1 MKKCCFKPYDGK
13 EPYIFI
19 SYAHK
24 DSDKVYPIL
33 ENMHSRGYRI
43 WYDDGIAPGSEWPEN
58 IAQHLNDA
66 AVVLAF
72 ISERSIASDNCRRE
86 ITFALS
92 KQKAFLSV
100 MLEKTA
106 LSPGMEL
113 QLSAQQCVMGY
124 AYDNREEFV
133 DKICQCPDLAS
144 CLRQPVKIPDDPP
157 VIPAPEPVQTIQLP
171 KKAASLPKVAL
182 IGIAVGAVLLI
193 GVLLLV
199 LLPGK
204 PEEPPAQTTQPTSQ
218 PDPSDNQN
226 SGNQEDNNIDPNP
239 EVAVIAP
246 GVEFDVESTTDV
258 ALSDL
263 TITEATVKQLNKLSN
278 LETLVFEN
286 CTFTAP
292 LKLENNCLWKLR
304 FTNCTG
310 NQYLQELDGLT
321 DLYWL
326 QVFGGTLTDQDIPVL
341 NLPKLDEFS
350 LTDNSSFTDL
360 SKLVNCTG
368 LSTINVDNTGVSDL
382 SSLSQIS
389 EIKYISA
396 NNCPITSIDCLA
408 PLETLRSLSF
418 NDCQIGTVT
427 GQFKSLR
434 IDTLQFQNNPL
445 TDISAFDN
453 LTVLTSV
460 NFGYTSLEKLT
471 CVEKSVETIQDANFA
486 GCNVEI
492 KNFLK
497 NCVKMVNLVV
507 DNVPLD
513 NCDVFAGMVDLQTL
527 SAENCKIVSTSGLH
541 NCTKITELNLMNNQI
556 SDISFLSVL
565 SKERWLTI
573 DLTMNKITDLSQI
586 PADLRFDGLSVA
598 KNPIDYATFPVTD
611 GFTLILSYNDTFNQD
626 NLPRDLYFSTVYL
639 LDCPDDKKVAIE
651 DYLTSSIKFMT
662 FDELMS

>member
-66 AVVLAF
+66 TVVLAF

-100 MLEKTA
+100 MLEKTV

-133 DKICQCPDLAS
+133 DKICQCPDLAC

-157 VIPAPEPVQTIQLP
+157 VVPAPNPKPTIQP
-171 KKAASLPKVAL
+171 SKKFAFSKATL
-182 IGIAVGAVLLI
+182 IDVAVGVAVLI
-193 GVLLLV
+193 VILLLV
-199 LLPGK
+199 FLPGK
-204 PEEPPAQTTQPTSQ
+204 PEEPPTQTTEPTTQS
-218 PDPSDNQN
+218 DPSDNQN
-226 SGNQEDNNIDPNP
+226 AGNQEDNNIDPNP
-239 EVAVIAP
+239 GVAVIAP
-246 GVEFDVESTTDV
+246 DVEFDVNTTTNV

-263 TITEATVKQLNKLSN
+263 TIAEATVKQLNKLSK

-292 LKLENNCLWKLR
+292 LKLENDSLWKLR

-341 NLPKLDEFS
+341 NLPKLNEFS
-350 LTDNSSFTDL
+350 LTDNASFTDV

-368 LSTINVDNTGVSDL
+368 LSTIIVDNTGVSDL

-389 EIKYISA
+389 DVAYISA

-418 NDCQIGTVT
+418 NGCQIGTVT

-434 IDTLQFQNNPL
+434 IDNLEFHNNPL
-445 TDISAFDN
+445 TDISGFDN
-453 LTVLTSV
+453 LTVLNSV
-460 NFGYTSLEKLT
+460 NFGYTALEKMI
-471 CVEKSVETIQDANFA
+471 CVEKSVETLQYANFA
-486 GCNVEI
+486 GCNGEI

-497 NCVKMVNLVV
+497 NCVKITDLVV
-507 DNVPLD
+507 DDVPMD
-513 NCDVFAGMVDLQTL
+513 NCDVFAGMADLQTL
-527 SAENCKIVSTSGLH
+527 SAENCKIGSTSGLR

-556 SDISFLSVL
+556 SDIRFLSVL
-565 SKERWLTI
+565 SKVRWLTI

-586 PADLRFDGLSVA
+586 PSDLRFDGLSVA

-651 DYLTSSIKFMT
+651 DYLTSSIHFTT
-662 FDELMS
+662 FEELMS